1 MRILRYSAVAVLITL
16 ASSGCSSSFGSP
28 VSISNRPLA
37 EQIEERNAEAALES
51 ETAVPDAIAFTD
63 TWASGTFLRLD
74 IDANADVIL
83 RSGPGDTYDEIASIA
98 DGAEVLATG
107 NQTGEWIHVLY
118 AAFDGWIS
126 TDDVTLGAVGST
138 PALVDPDTV
147 EQQVLVYEVEGAT
160 IGVNI
165 RSLPN
170 VDGELVSGAPVGT
183 LLVGTGRSE
192 GSWLE
197 VTFGE
202 TTGWASGNY
211 LRPVDGRSLTA
222 TERQELGLEEAPD
235 A

>member
-1 MRILRYSAVAVLITL
+1 MRNFQYSAVVVLITFSL
-16 ASSGCSSSFGSP
+16 SGCSLSFSSP
-28 VSISNRPLA
+28 VSVTDRPLA
-37 EQIEERNAEAALES
+37 EQIEERNAEAALMS
-51 ETAVPDAIAFTD
+51 DTTVPDAIAFSD

-74 IDANADVIL
+74 IKADADVIL
-83 RSGPGDTYDEIASIA
+83 RSGPGGTYDEIASIA

-138 PALVDPDTV
+138 PALVDPSTAR
-147 EQQVLVYEVEGAT
+147 QQVVVYEVAGAT

-165 RSLPN
+165 RTEPN
-170 VDGELVSGAPVGT
+170 VNGELVSGAPVGSVVT
-183 LLVGTGRSE
+183 GTGRSD
-192 GSWLE
+192 GSWVE

-211 LRPVDGRSLTA
+211 LRPIDSASLTA
-222 TERQELGLEEAPD
+222 TEREQLGLED
-235 A
+235 MIDG